1 MIKNKYFKKGIRFKC
16 QGSSNCCISR
26 GSYGFVYITKKD
38 LEKISNYFNI
48 NIDEFK
54 KKYCKYDDGYL
65 RFKEKNKN
73 GNCQFLKDK
82 KCSIYKVRPT
92 QCRTWPFWNENMKAK
107 DWNLNVVNFCPGIG
121 KGSVITSSKIKKILK
136 KDTENEKK
144 LFLENNKIN
153 HH

>member
-1 MIKNKYFKKGIRFKC
+1 
-16 QGSSNCCISR
+16 
-26 GSYGFVYITKKD
+26 
-38 LEKISNYFNI
+38 
-48 NIDEFK
+48 
-54 KKYCKYDDGYL
+54 
-65 RFKEKNKN
+65 
-73 GNCQFLKDK
+73 
-82 KCSIYKVRPT
+82 
-92 QCRTWPFWNENMKAK
+92 MKAK